1 MMLQK
6 SDQTLLPHETF
17 SDKPLLH
24 PSTKLIHLIM
34 QTLPSYSSQKVLRVY
49 QVNYFQ
55 HVDLTQ
61 HKHIPK
67 IDSILIFK
75 FLFTVAEIDSYAQ
88 VFIFL
93 LI

>member
-1 MMLQK
+1 MLQK

-24 PSTKLIHLIM
+24 PSTKLIHLM
-34 QTLPSYSSQKVLRVY
+34 QTLTSYSSQKFWRVY

-61 HKHIPK
+61 HKHKPK
-67 IDSILIFK
+67 IDSIVIFK
-75 FLFTVAEIDSYAQ
+75 FFFTVAEIDSYVQ